1 MGPSQYGYAST
12 VEEMIE
18 RMTYDILYIENISLL
33 LDMKI
38 IIYTVLVM
46 IEGRGK

>member
-1 MGPSQYGYAST
+1 VKYGYAST